1 MDSQRERYEHVYL
14 AAQDFM
20 AQDDTPG
27 WLVYDYR
34 ESNPIFRQVVRPSG
48 HVTRPCYFH
57 LPASG
62 KWC

>member
-27 WLVYDYR
+27 WLVYDYW
-34 ESNPIFRQVVRPSG
+34 ESNPIFRQVIWPPNV
-48 HVTRPCYFH
+48 C
-57 LPASG
+57 ASS
-62 KWC
+62 